1 MRNSLRTLLVV
12 AVGSVGFLGASDAE
26 AAPTANITVTVTIQ
40 KLSVLL
46 SAAAVAFGTQVAGV
60 TVQTTEANDI
70 VVTNDGNVI
79 EDFSLKQTAPAGWT
93 AAGAA
98 GAETYVLSGLFV
110 GSADA
115 PVDASFNAEDVITT
129 AKQTATATIFGF
141 ATGTADGVDVAIS
154 GTADLWLEFQ
164 APTSTAITT
173 EQSITVTV
181 GAETS

>member
-1 MRNSLRTLLVV
+1 VLAAAV
-12 AVGSVGFLGASDAE
+12 ASMGFLVAPEAEGAATE
-26 AAPTANITVTVTIQ
+26 NIAVTVTIQ
-40 KLSVLL
+40 KLSVSL
-46 SAAAVAFGTQVAGV
+46 SAAVVAFGTQAAGA

-70 VVTNDGNVI
+70 VVTNNGNVL
-79 EDFSLKQTAPAGWT
+79 EDFSLLLVNPGGWT

-110 GSADA
+110 GSLDA
-115 PVDASFNAEDVITT
+115 PGAADFNAEDVITT

-141 ATGTADGVDVAIS
+141 ATGTADGVDVAVS
-154 GTADLWLEFQ
+154 GTADLWLEFK
-164 APTSTAITT
+164 APTTTAITT